1 MMYMTTTQGL
11 ITCVVVPIIIL
22 LGFDFIRQGI
32 YERRRK
38 KDTDAL
44 LAELES
50 LRAEKEK
57 NQKENNKE

>member
-1 MMYMTTTQGL
+1 MFMQTTKGL
-11 ITCVVVPIIIL
+11 IVCVVIPIL
-22 LGFDFIRQGI
+22 LLVGFDFIRQAV

-44 LAELES
+44 LAELEA

-57 NQKENNKE
+57 NK